1 MNANKWEK
9 NYYGATIYELYVKPI
24 FAGIASLLSIAL
36 TIWILRKI
44 GLSADH
50 TGFSLLVCI
59 LSILLYLLYHLHS
72 KIDLLKRTLDPDAR
86 HRSAKWLWI
95 EKDQEKTS

>member
-9 NYYGATIYELYVKPI
+9 NHLGATVYELYVKPVL
-24 FAGIASLLSIAL
+24 AGIMSLLSIGL

-44 GLSADH
+44 GLSAEH

-59 LSILLYLLYHLHS
+59 LSILLFLVYHLHS
-72 KIDLLKRTLDPDAR
+72 KIDLLKRTLDPNAKCR
-86 HRSAKWLWI
+86 PSKWLWI
-95 EKDQEKTS
+95 EKE